1 MAIPISKEEACATSA
16 LTMANAISLVADVIL
31 DVAGN
36 DISNT
41 VDDCA
46 VTRELIEHVVA
57 QTIIVELKEKV
68 NP

>member
-16 LTMANAISLVADVIL
+16 LTVANAISLVADVIL
-31 DVAGN
+31 EVAGN

-41 VDDCA
+41 VDDNA
-46 VTRELIEHVVA
+46 VTRELIEHVA
-57 QTIIVELKEKV
+57 GQTIIAELKEKV

>member
-46 VTRELIEHVVA
+46 VTRELIEHVAA
-57 QTIIVELKEKV
+57 QAIIAELKEKV